1 MQLTLSKRHRSKINK
16 IKQKTNPP
24 RKLDQQCHPNKQITT
39 GEPRYS
45 QRVSGYYSFKTIV
58 LFIVNSDK
66 SLFNQPILIVLI
78 SRMNPYLAKWFFDRV
93 CVSHLVL
100 SYYVSLCSEF
110 HVVDVH

>member
-1 MQLTLSKRHRSKINK
+1 
-16 IKQKTNPP
+16 
-24 RKLDQQCHPNKQITT
+24 
-39 GEPRYS
+39 
-45 QRVSGYYSFKTIV
+45 V

-78 SRMNPYLAKWFFDRV
+78 SRMNL
-93 CVSHLVL
+93 LVL